1 MSQLLEI
8 GRVVRA
14 HGLRGQVV
22 VELWTNRPERLA
34 QGSRLMGPAGELT
47 VSGSSPSAPAG
58 GHQRRVVAFAEI
70 QTREAAEGLRES
82 VLRAEPIADDTAL
95 WVHDLVGAE
104 VYTTAGELVGEVESV
119 EANPASDLLVLAD
132 GKLIPLSFVT
142 ASEPGRLT
150 VDVPEGL
157 FDL

>member
-22 VELWTNRPERLA
+22 VELLTNRLERVER
-34 QGSRLMGPAGELT
+34 GSKLVGPQGELT
-47 VSGSSPSAPAG
+47 VAGSSPTAPAG
-58 GHQRRVVAFAEI
+58 GHLRRVVAFAEI
-70 QTREAAEGLRES
+70 TTREQAEQLRDAP
-82 VLRAEPIADDTAL
+82 LRAEPIAADTAL
-95 WVHDLVGAE
+95 WVHELVGSK
-104 VYTTAGELVGEVESV
+104 VFTVAGDLLGEVESV

-142 ASEPGRLT
+142 ATGAGT
-150 VDVPEGL
+150 VTVEVPEGL

>member
-22 VELWTNRPERLA
+22 VELWTNRLERVA
-34 QGSRLMGPAGELT
+34 PGSRLVGPAGDLT
-47 VSGSSPSAPAG
+47 VVGSSPASPAG

-70 QTREAAEGLRES
+70 HTREEAEGLRDAP
-82 VLRAEPIADDTAL
+82 LRAESIDDDTAL
-95 WVHDLVGAE
+95 WIHDLVGSK
-104 VYTTAGELVGEVESV
+104 VYTVAGDLVGDVDSV
-119 EANPASDLLVLAD
+119 EANPASDLLVLTD

-142 ASEPGRLT
+142 ATGAGRVT
-150 VDVPEGL
+150 VEVPEGL
-157 FDL
+157 LDL

>member
-22 VELWTNRPERLA
+22 VELWTNRLERVA
-34 QGSRLMGPAGELT
+34 PGSKLVGPAGELT
-47 VSGSSPSAPAG
+47 VTGSSPTAPAG
-58 GHQRRVVAFAEI
+58 GHQRKVVAFAEI
-70 QTREAAEGLRES
+70 QTREAAEGLRDAP
-82 VLRAEPIADDTAL
+82 LRAEPIADDTAL
-95 WVHDLVGAE
+95 WVHDLVGSK
-104 VYTTAGELVGEVESV
+104 VYTVAGDLVGEVDSV

-142 ASEPGRLT
+142 AAGAGTVT